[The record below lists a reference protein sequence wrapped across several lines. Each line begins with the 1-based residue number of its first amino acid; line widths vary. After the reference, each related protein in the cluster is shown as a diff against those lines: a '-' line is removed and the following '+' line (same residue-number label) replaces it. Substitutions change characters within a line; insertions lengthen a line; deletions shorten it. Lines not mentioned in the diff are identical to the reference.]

1 MSGWW
6 RAGLGLSLG
15 VILLALLPADAH
27 AWTPGTH
34 IFLSETVLANLRLL
48 PPVIADLLHHYP
60 WDFLYG
66 SIAADTSIAKKYVP
80 PGRHSHFWT
89 VGQEVHDRAESER
102 LRAFG
107 LGYLSHLAADT
118 VAHNFFVPR
127 QLLLTSSG
135 RSMGH
140 SYWESRVEAYLTAAY
155 ARKAKQLIVLDHTPA
170 DHHLES
176 IISPTLFSVRTNRK
190 IFRGLVHLAD
200 MKGWQ
205 ETMRMARERSRWMLT
220 DDEVERHLAVA
231 YDYVMETLRAEGSR
245 ARELDPTGHRPLE
258 QAKRLRR
265 RELVKGSWGNKERM
279 LEAASAHYGLP
290 DHPLEYWLD
299 STVTRPWLLA
309 TPPELVTVPESVVLG
324 GGEGSSAA

>member
-1 MSGWW
+1 MSSWSRLMLGS
-6 RAGLGLSLG
+6 GLA
-15 VILLALLPADAH
+15 VLLLVLLPSDAH

-34 IFLSETVLANLRLL
+34 IFLSETVLANLKLL

-66 SIAADTSIAKKYVP
+66 SIAADTSIAKKHVP
-80 PGRHSHFWT
+80 PGRHSHFWI

-118 VAHNFFVPR
+118 VAHNYFVPR
-127 QLLLTSSG
+127 QLILTNSG

-155 ARKAKQLIVLDHTPA
+155 ARKAKQLIVLDHSPA
-170 DHHLES
+170 DRHLES
-176 IISPTLFSVRTNRK
+176 IISPTLFSVRTNRR

-200 MKGWQ
+200 LKGWQ

-231 YDYVMETLRAEGSR
+231 YDYIMETLRAQAGR
-245 ARELDPTGHRPLE
+245 ARDLDPTGHKPLD

-265 RELVKGSWGNKERM
+265 KELVSGGWSDREHM
-279 LEAASAHYGLP
+279 LEAAGSHFGLP
-290 DHPLEYWLD
+290 DHPLEYWVD
-299 STVTRPWLLA
+299 SAVTRPWLLP
-309 TPPELVTVPESVVLG
+309 TPPELVKVPETVVLG
-324 GGEGSSAA
+324 AKDDSAA

>member
-1 MSGWW
+1 MS
-6 RAGLGLSLG
+6 AGSRLVLGGGLA
-15 VILLALLPADAH
+15 VVLLLLLPSDAH

-48 PPVIADLLHHYP
+48 PPVIAELLHHYP

-80 PGRHSHFWT
+80 PGRHSHFWA

-127 QLLLTSSG
+127 QLLLTSSA

-155 ARKAKQLIVLDHTPA
+155 ARKAKQLIVLDHAPA
-170 DHHLES
+170 DRHLDA
-176 IISPTLFSVRTNRK
+176 IISPTLFSVRTNRR

-200 MKGWQ
+200 LKGWQ

-220 DDEVERHLAVA
+220 DDQVERHLAVA
-231 YDYVMETLRAEGSR
+231 YDYIMETLRSEAGR
-245 ARELDPTGHRPLE
+245 ARELDPTGHRPLD

-265 RELVKGSWGNKERM
+265 RELVRGSWTNRERM
-279 LEAASAHYGLP
+279 LEAAAQHYGLP

-299 STVTRPWLLA
+299 STVTRPWLLPS
-309 TPPELVTVPESVVLG
+309 PPELVTVPESVVLG
-324 GGEGSSAA
+324 SDEDSSAA